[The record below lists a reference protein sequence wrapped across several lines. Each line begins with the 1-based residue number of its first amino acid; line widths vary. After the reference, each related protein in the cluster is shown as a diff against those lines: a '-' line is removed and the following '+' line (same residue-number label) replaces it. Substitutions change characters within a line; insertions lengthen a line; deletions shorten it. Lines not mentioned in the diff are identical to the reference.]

1 MVIPLLPAE
10 LVVIHDA
17 YSVVG
22 GHTTLGETLVHRE
35 GKGGDTLRGSHCATL
50 GRHEDDPV
58 PCTRAVESC
67 RGSVLE
73 DSEVLDIFGWDLRE

>member
-10 LVVIHDA
+10 LVVIHDPDPIIR
-17 YSVVG
+17 G
-22 GHTTLGETLVHRE
+22 QTTLGEALVHRE

-58 PCTRAVESC
+58 PCARAVERC

-73 DSEVLDIFGWDLRE
+73 DREVLDIFGWDLRE

>member
-1 MVIPLLPAE
+1 MVVPLLPAE
-10 LVVIHDA
+10 LVVIHDT

-22 GHTTLGETLVHRE
+22 GQTTLREALVHRE
-35 GKGGDTLRGSHCATL
+35 GKGRDPLRGSHCATL

-58 PCTRAVESC
+58 PCARAVERC

-73 DSEVLDIFGWDLRE
+73 DREVLDIFGGDLRE